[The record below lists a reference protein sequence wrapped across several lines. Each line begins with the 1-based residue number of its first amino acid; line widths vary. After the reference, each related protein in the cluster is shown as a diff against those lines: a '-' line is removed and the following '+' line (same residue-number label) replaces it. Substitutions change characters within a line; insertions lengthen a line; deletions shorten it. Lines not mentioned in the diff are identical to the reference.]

1 MVRIVFR
8 DDAGNAAEIEA
19 RAGQSLMESA
29 KAAGIA
35 GIEAE
40 CGGSMVCATCQ
51 VYVAPDW
58 VERLPPP
65 ARWRRRWWNIPATPG
80 PLRACR
86 ARSWSRPNSTDW
98 KSPPRPASA
107 DKIYWQ

>member
-19 RAGQSLMESA
+19 RPGESLMESA

-51 VYVAPDW
+51 VYIAPDW
-58 VERLPPP
+58 FERLPP
-65 ARWRRRWWNIPATPG
+65 ASAMEAEMVEYTRH
-80 PLRACR
+80 
-86 ARSWSRPNSTDW
+86 
-98 KSPPRPASA
+98 PRPTSRLSCQIMVTPQL
-107 DKIYWQ
+107 DGLEVTTPPSQR

>member
-19 RAGQSLMESA
+19 RPGESLMESA

-51 VYVAPDW
+51 VYIAPDW
-58 VERLPPP
+58 FERLPP
-65 ARWRRRWWNIPATPG
+65 ASEMEAEMVEYTRH
-80 PLRACR
+80 
-86 ARSWSRPNSTDW
+86 
-98 KSPPRPASA
+98 PRPTSRLSCQIMVTPEL
-107 DKIYWQ
+107 DGLEVTTPPSQR

>member
-19 RAGQSLMESA
+19 RAGQSLMGSA

-58 VERLPPP
+58 FERLPP
-65 ARWRRRWWNIPATPG
+65 ASAMEAEMVEYTRH
-80 PLRACR
+80 
-86 ARSWSRPNSTDW
+86 
-98 KSPPRPASA
+98 PRPTSRLSCQIMVTPQL
-107 DKIYWQ
+107 DGLEVTTPPSQR